1 MIGFFELCTKSFA
14 TVVLCAFVG
23 ACVAN
28 FFALN
33 QKNPPEKRDFYE
45 DCVFRCALC
54 CQWSLIFAAVSA
66 LLWLTALCFDAM
78 VFI

>member
-1 MIGFFELCTKSFA
+1 MTGFFELCTKSFA
-14 TVVLCAFVG
+14 IVVLCAFVG

-33 QKNPPEKRDFYE
+33 PKN
-45 DCVFRCALC
+45 RCALC
-54 CQWSLIFAAVSA
+54 CQWSLVFAAVSA

-78 VFI
+78 VFL